1 MSTHWIFILAAYGI
15 AFVAILGSI
24 LTILIDHSQLK
35 KALTRM
41 EARASENG
49 VANNVQ

>member
-15 AFVAILGSI
+15 AFVAIFGSI

-41 EARASENG
+41 EARASDTG
-49 VANNVQ
+49 VNPNVQ

>member
-15 AFVAILGSI
+15 ALVAILGSI

-35 KALTRM
+35 KALEKM
-41 EARASENG
+41 EMRASDTG
-49 VANNVQ
+49 VNPNVQ